1 MFSGRCTLPSD
12 FNLLKIV
19 SRRRVQ
25 LMSKGAAQDLQM
37 HSFAELTLSRN
48 QRIVTKT
55 PRM

>member
-1 MFSGRCTLPSD
+1 MPSD